1 MDSYV
6 LSGATVV
13 TPEKI
18 SAGTQ
23 IAVSDDRIASSEN
36 GAGRQVP
43 LGEGFYVYP
52 GLINAHDHMRG
63 NYLPRIG
70 PKNDNFYI
78 NWCPWDNDLK
88 ASGTYEERANIT
100 VEQMYYLSAYKS
112 LFSGVT
118 TVQDHFD
125 HKFNSPYA
133 GKTPVRILQEYCL
146 AHEISSFELK
156 WGEGHKI
163 EHDRALEKDW
173 PFITHLE
180 EGFDAET
187 MDCLGILDR
196 EGCLDSHDLLIHC
209 IGFSDDDIKK
219 VKKTGASVC
228 WCPAS
233 NMLMFNVTAKIRKL
247 LKAGVNVCLGT
258 DSTASGS
265 LNTLAEMKFARD
277 IYRQMYGEDIPA
289 KTLVE
294 MVTVNPARAL
304 RLDRETGTIKP
315 GMLADIAVFRAKRDD
330 PCENLVNATME
341 DLALLIV
348 AGRPVYGD
356 YESFGAAFEPEL
368 KAAEKESGA
377 GPAGGRKYTDIVVGG
392 RRMFVQGDPAKLY
405 RDIRKAVG
413 FEKKLDF
420 LPFRM

>member
-1 MDSYV
+1 MDSYI
-6 LSGATVV
+6 LSGATVAA
-13 TPEKI
+13 PEKI
-18 SAGTQ
+18 SACTQ
-23 IAVSDDRIASSEN
+23 IVISDGRIASSES
-36 GAGRQVP
+36 GIKRKVA

-78 NWCPWDNDLK
+78 NWSPWDNDLK
-88 ASGTYEERANIT
+88 ASGTVEERSHIT

-133 GKTPVRILQEYCL
+133 GKAPVRILQEYCL

-163 EHDRALEKDW
+163 EHDRALEKNW

-187 MDCLGILDR
+187 MDCLGILER
-196 EGCLDSHDLLIHC
+196 EGCLDNHDLLIHC

-219 VKKTGASVC
+219 VKKVGASVC

-233 NMLMFNVTAKIRKL
+233 NVLMFNVTAKIRKL

-277 IYRQMYGEDIPA
+277 IYRQMYGEDIEA

-294 MVTVNPARAL
+294 MVTMNPAKAL
-304 RLDRETGTIKP
+304 RLDKETGSIKA
-315 GMLADIAVFRAKRDD
+315 GKLADIAVFRAKKDS
-330 PCENLVNATME
+330 PYENLVDAKME

-348 AGRPVYGD
+348 AGQPVYGD
-356 YESFGAAFEPEL
+356 VEHFGDAFSEEI
-368 KAAEKESGA
+368 KAAEKAPAE
-377 GPAGGRKYTDIVVGG
+377 GPAGGRRYSNITVGSHK
-392 RRMFVQGDPAKLY
+392 MFVRGDPAKLY
-405 RDIRKAVG
+405 KDIRKAVG
-413 FEKKLDF
+413 FDKKLDF
-420 LPFRM
+420 LPFEM